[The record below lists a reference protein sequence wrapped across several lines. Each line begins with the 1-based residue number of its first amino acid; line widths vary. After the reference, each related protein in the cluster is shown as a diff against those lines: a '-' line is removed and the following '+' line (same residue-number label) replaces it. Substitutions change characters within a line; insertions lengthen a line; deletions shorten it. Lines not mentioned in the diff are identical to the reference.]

1 MSIHLA
7 RPTERSRLARPTERS
22 RLAAPRERS
31 CLVSPPER
39 SRLAAPRLFLG
50 MLVIA
55 FASFAAGALSSQP
68 PPASPVPALL
78 DALAFV
84 GALSVT
90 TTVAL
95 LVGMRVALRRAA
107 TERGNEGGE
116 GDASEETAA
125 DAERALGEIAGEGR
139 ALGEDAERALEAPA
153 TPAELAGPAGAGDAT
168 PVAFGTRRIAQSV
181 RHLLDLELDRYALT
195 PQELVVAEHILR
207 DETYAAIGRSLYLT
221 ESTVKFHARNI
232 FAKAHVKSKREFV
245 ALIENNM
252 AGLPR
257 SESPAMKKHA
267 DAGRPAA
274 RRGDASGSAARCG
287 DAGRSAAR
295 RGDATARR

>member
-7 RPTERSRLARPTERS
+7 RPTERSRLARPPERS
-22 RLAAPRERS
+22 RLA
-31 CLVSPPER
+31 VSPER

-55 FASFAAGALSSQP
+55 FASFVAGALSSQP

-78 DALAFV
+78 DALAFI

-95 LVGMRVALRRAA
+95 LAGMRVALRRAA
-107 TERGNEGGE
+107 AGRGDEGGE
-116 GDASEETAA
+116 GGASGETAA
-125 DAERALGEIAGEGR
+125 DAERALEEIAGEER
-139 ALGEDAERALEAPA
+139 ALGEDASEGRALEEPA
-153 TPAELAGPAGAGDAT
+153 TPAELAGPAGAGDAA

-232 FAKAHVKSKREFV
+232 FAKAHVKSKREFI
-245 ALIENNM
+245 ALIENSM

-257 SESPAMKKHA
+257 SESPAIGKRA
-267 DAGRPAA
+267 
-274 RRGDASGSAARCG
+274 DASGSVAQRSGASG
-287 DAGRSAAR
+287 SAAR